1 MTMPTSWSRS
11 LKLLSLCLAL
21 MLSLSA
27 CKKNKLNEE
36 AVRKFIDDG
45 LQAVVRGDAKFLCDQ
60 LAEQARVTVI
70 RIRFSGSDKKAFAK
84 DEYCGHLTEGLQ
96 AMRDARV
103 SYSVNLDVRQV
114 LIAADGKSADVETET
129 IEEISVQGRQMGM
142 RTQGKAHIEMFKG
155 KPLYTEITSRVME

>member
-21 MLSLSA
+21 MVSLSA
-27 CKKNKLNEE
+27 CKKNKLDEE
-36 AVRKFIDDG
+36 SVRKFIDDG
-45 LQAVVRGDAKFLCDQ
+45 LQAVVRGDAKLLCDQ
-60 LAEQARVTVI
+60 LAESAQITLI
-70 RIRFSGSDKKAFAK
+70 RIRFSGSDKKTFAK
-84 DEYCGHLTEGLQ
+84 DDYCVHLTEGLQ
-96 AMRDARV
+96 SMRDARV

-142 RTQGKAHIEMFKG
+142 RTQGKSHVEMIKG
-155 KPLYTEITSRVME
+155 KLFYTEIVSRVME